1 MPIAIKN
8 DKADLS
14 SEKQTEELALKFSNK
29 LKPGNKVFLYGE
41 MGVGKTTFVR
51 YLINGFQKKNK
62 LRLTEVTS
70 PTFNLLSEYNINNL
84 TIKHYDLYRLKNE
97 REIDSLGLFEEE
109 PDSIILVE
117 WPEIIKRD
125 LKNLIKLY
133 FSYENDYQKRF
144 VQIKGLDL

>member
-1 MPIAIKN
+1 MHIAIKN

-14 SEKQTEELALKFSNK
+14 SEKQTEELALKFLNK

-70 PTFNLLSEYNINNL
+70 PTFNLLREYNINNL
-84 TIKHYDLYRLKNE
+84 TKEKT
-97 REIDSLGLFEEE
+97 
-109 PDSIILVE
+109 
-117 WPEIIKRD
+117 
-125 LKNLIKLY
+125 
-133 FSYENDYQKRF
+133 
-144 VQIKGLDL
+144 

>member
-14 SEKQTEELALKFSNK
+14 SEKQTEELALKFLNK

-51 YLINGFQKKNK
+51 YLINGLQKKNK
-62 LRLTEVTS
+62 LIVTEVIS
-70 PTFNLLSEYNINNL
+70 PTFNLLSEYSINNL

-97 REIDSLGLFEEE
+97 MELDSLGLFEEE
-109 PDSIILVE
+109 PDTITLVE

-125 LKNLIKLY
+125 LKNLVKLY

>member
-14 SEKQTEELALKFSNK
+14 SEKQTEELALKFLNK

>member
-1 MPIAIKN
+1 MHIAIKN

-14 SEKQTEELALKFSNK
+14 SEKQTEELALKFLNK
-29 LKPGNKVFLYGE
+29 LKPGNKLFLYGE
-41 MGVGKTTFVR
+41 MVVGKTTFVR

-62 LRLTEVTS
+62 LIITEVTS
-70 PTFNLLSEYNINNL
+70 PTFNLLSEYNIKNL

-125 LKNLIKLY
+125 LKNLVKLY

>member
-14 SEKQTEELALKFSNK
+14 SEKQTEELALKFLNK

-62 LRLTEVTS
+62 LKLTEVTS

-125 LKNLIKLY
+125 LKKLIKLY

>member
-14 SEKQTEELALKFSNK
+14 SEKQTEELALKFLNK

-117 WPEIIKRD
+117 WPEIVKRD

>member
-14 SEKQTEELALKFSNK
+14 SEKQTEELALKFLNK

-62 LRLTEVTS
+62 LVLTEVTS
-70 PTFNLLSEYNINNL
+70 PTFNLLSEYSINNL
-84 TIKHYDLYRLKNE
+84 NIKHYDLYRLKNE

-125 LKNLIKLY
+125 LKNLVKLY

>member
-14 SEKQTEELALKFSNK
+14 SEKQTEELALKFLNK

-62 LRLTEVTS
+62 LKLTEVTS

-97 REIDSLGLFEEE
+97 REIDSLGLFEED

-117 WPEIIKRD
+117 WPEIVKRD

>member
-14 SEKQTEELALKFSNK
+14 SEKQTEELALKFLNK

-51 YLINGFQKKNK
+51 YLINGLQKKNK
-62 LRLTEVTS
+62 LIVTEVIS
-70 PTFNLLSEYNINNL
+70 PTFNLLSEYSINNL

-97 REIDSLGLFEEE
+97 REVDSLGLFEEE
-109 PDSIILVE
+109 PDTIILVE

>member
-14 SEKQTEELALKFSNK
+14 SEKQTEELALKFLNK

-70 PTFNLLSEYNINNL
+70 PTFNLLCEYNINNL

-109 PDSIILVE
+109 PDTIILVE

-125 LKNLIKLY
+125 LKNLVKLY

>member
-8 DKADLS
+8 DKAELS
-14 SEKQTEELALKFSNK
+14 SEKQTEELALKFLNK

-109 PDSIILVE
+109 RDSIILVE

-144 VQIKGLDL
+144 VQIKGLDI

>member
-14 SEKQTEELALKFSNK
+14 SEKQTEELALKFLNK

-62 LRLTEVTS
+62 LKLTEVTS

-117 WPEIIKRD
+117 WPEIVKRD

>member
-14 SEKQTEELALKFSNK
+14 SEKQTEELALKFLNK

-62 LRLTEVTS
+62 LVLTEVTS
-70 PTFNLLSEYNINNL
+70 PTFNLLSEYSINNL
-84 TIKHYDLYRLKNE
+84 NIKHYDLYRLKNE